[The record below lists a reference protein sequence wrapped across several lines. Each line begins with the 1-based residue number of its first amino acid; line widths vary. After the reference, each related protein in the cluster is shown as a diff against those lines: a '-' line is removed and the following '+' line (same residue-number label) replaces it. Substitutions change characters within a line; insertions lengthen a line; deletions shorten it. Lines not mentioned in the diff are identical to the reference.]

1 MWWNE
6 IAAGSGW
13 GGCLLMFLGLVLAWA
28 VVITAV
34 PALFRPNRPSA
45 GTATDPRRAAADRR
59 YRPLGQESA
68 LESTSPDRGRLP
80 S

>member
-13 GGCLLMFLGLVLAWA
+13 GGCLLMLLRLVVSWA

-45 GTATDPRRAAADRR
+45 GTATKPGRAAPEQVRHRETALRR
-59 YRPLGQESA
+59 NSHDHDNQ
-68 LESTSPDRGRLP
+68 P